1 MRAFSG
7 RPWLQRGVVTAAV
20 ITAVGLA
27 GTIAFTRGSR
37 DEQAEELREAIEGG
51 HARNVILFLGD
62 GMGDS
67 EITVARNYQAGA
79 AGRLWMDT
87 LPLTGEYTTFA
98 LQESNPLLIDYVTDS
113 AASGTGWATGY
124 KTSNGR
130 VSSVA
135 GTGNSVTS
143 LTTILELAQKAG
155 LRTGNVTTAELTD
168 ATPAVLEAHINSR
181 GCQGPADMA
190 ACAPYRKNAV
200 PPGPGSITEQAV
212 DHEFNVLLGGGRAR
226 FAQLI
231 TGGPDVG
238 MTVIQSAVS
247 KGYTYVD
254 NAPALDMATGRHV
267 LGLFNDG
274 NMSLEWSGLQASAS
288 PGSGLPGGQTCS
300 ENQRPANE
308 PSLAKMTAKAIDLL
322 HDDDGPWS
330 GHGPGFRH
338 RRQKGFFL
346 QVEGASIDKQDHV
359 ERPCEQIGETIAFDR
374 AIKVGLDFARSHP
387 DTLVIVT
394 ADHAHTSQIVPVP
407 SVTDTTRPGS
417 LSTLLTKVDKSAMT
431 VNYGT
436 RLHGTSQDHTGSQV
450 RIAAKGPQAFN
461 VVGVSDQT
469 DLFHTMA
476 RALGLE

>member
-1 MRAFSG
+1 MKMLGMRWVEG
-7 RPWLQRGVVTAAV
+7 GIMTTLAV
-20 ITAVGLA
+20 ATFGLA
-27 GTIAFTRGSR
+27 GTFAATQPQRATRGEGVR
-37 DEQAEELREAIEGG
+37 DAVDGG
-51 HARNVILFLGD
+51 RARNVILFLGD

-67 EITVARNYQAGA
+67 EITVARNYQVGA

-87 LPLTGEYTTFA
+87 LPFTGEYTTFA
-98 LQESNPLLIDYVTDS
+98 LQEGNPSLIDYVTDS
-113 AASGTGWATGY
+113 AASGTGWATGH

-130 VSSVA
+130 VSSIA
-135 GTGNSVTS
+135 GTGNNVTS
-143 LTTILELAQKAG
+143 LATILELAQKAG

-168 ATPAVLEAHINSR
+168 ATPAVLEAHINAR

-190 ACAPYRKNAV
+190 PCAPYRKNAV

-212 DHEFNVLLGGGRAR
+212 DHLFNVLIGGGRAR
-226 FAQLI
+226 FAQSI

-238 MTVIQSAVS
+238 RTVIQSAVS

-254 NAPALDMATGRHV
+254 NAAALDAATGGHI

-274 NMSLEWSGLQASAS
+274 NMSLEWSGLAASPS
-288 PGSGLPGGQTCS
+288 PGSGLPAGQTCS

-322 HDDDGPWS
+322 HNEDGPWS
-330 GHGPGFRH
+330 SHRDGFRH
-338 RRQKGFFL
+338 RNEKGFFL

-374 AIKVGLDFARSHP
+374 AVKVGLDFAQTHP

-407 SVTDTTRPGS
+407 SANDVTRPGS
-417 LSTLLTKVDKSAMT
+417 LSTLLTKIDKSQMT

-450 RIAAKGPQAFN
+450 RIAAQGPQAFN
-461 VVGVSDQT
+461 VVGVTQQT